1 MITRQKRLSKKLYE
15 TINHSKYKSFFLEYP
30 FPKNLN
36 YQYSGGLVENMI
48 IGLIRI
54 TDSEGEY
61 GLGEVTHAQFT
72 HQPIIGLVDH
82 FKNILIG
89 LEIGQIN
96 HAWEKMYA
104 SSVFWNREGLGIGV
118 MGGINIAMYDLLG
131 KKLKLPSLSIARRTE

>member
-1 MITRQKRLSKKLYE
+1 MKLS
-15 TINHSKYKSFFLEYP
+15 TIQNVEVFFLEYP
-30 FPKNLN
+30 FPKNLK

-54 TDSEGEY
+54 TDSKGEY